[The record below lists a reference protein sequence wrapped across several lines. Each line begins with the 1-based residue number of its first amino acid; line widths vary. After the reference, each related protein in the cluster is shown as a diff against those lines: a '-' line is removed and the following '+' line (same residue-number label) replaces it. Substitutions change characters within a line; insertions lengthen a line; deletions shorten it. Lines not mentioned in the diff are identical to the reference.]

1 MLVLRFQCHVNK
13 GGRPVEPSSR
23 IGVNFCPDGAVH
35 RDDVLHH
42 QSQESDSQSMWVC
55 YIADLFFACVGFL
68 FVWFYWK
75 GRNWARVSV
84 MVVSGL
90 SIWNLR
96 MWDVPVNLA
105 LHFYPALLVT
115 PFRVWLVYKAL
126 LGAVLLYYLNT
137 PEPRKFFTGKQ
148 TGHEQVSMAAK

>member
-1 MLVLRFQCHVNK
+1 MSTKEVVPLN
-13 GGRPVEPSSR
+13 RPAGLALTSALMALCIVTMFFTINPK
-23 IGVNFCPDGAVH
+23 NP
-35 RDDVLHH
+35 
-42 QSQESDSQSMWVC
+42 DSQSMWVC
-55 YIADLFFACVGFL
+55 YIADSFFACVGFL

-105 LHFYPALLVT
+105 LHYPALLVT

-137 PEPRKFFTGKQ
+137 PELRQFFTGKR